1 MMCKRTLILSI
12 FGFLGATSAFAG
24 ELVYTPRNPS
34 FGGNPFY
41 SSHLLGIAGAINKYE
56 DPSSKTVTTRSSAQE
71 FERII
76 QSSLLARI
84 SSEIANQIYGENAT
98 EQGRFVIG
106 ETTVDFT
113 RNGAQTQVT
122 ISDSTT
128 GGSTLIEIPT
138 PGL

>member
-1 MMCKRTLILSI
+1 MCKRTLLLSI
-12 FGFLGATSAFAG
+12 LGLLGATSAFAG

-84 SSEIANQIYGENAT
+84 S
-98 EQGRFVIG
+98 
-106 ETTVDFT
+106 
-113 RNGAQTQVT
+113 
-122 ISDSTT
+122 
-128 GGSTLIEIPT
+128 P
-138 PGL
+138 